1 MTNQMNQINNLT
13 SDLQKNKRIAI
24 IGGGPGGLTL
34 ALILQRHGI
43 DSVIYERGFVESI
56 ANQGGTLDLHK
67 DSGQLALKE
76 AGLLEAFHKIAR
88 YEGEDLLLVDKYG
101 TVYRKEVDDTGR
113 EGERPEIDREALCE
127 LLLNALD
134 PQRIRFGYKFIEGIP
149 QEDGKHELHFE
160 NGHVDTVDL
169 VIGADGAFS
178 KLRPL
183 LTDASV
189 EYSGLSMVEL
199 NIEDAVNQ
207 HPDLLSFNGRGSMI
221 ALSDNKGILAQLNG
235 NGQIRV
241 YLSFR
246 ADRDWVD
253 TNGIPIDKPQ
263 VAKQEF
269 LKLYDD
275 WDEML
280 KNYIRYAG
288 DRIVTRRIYML
299 PIGLTWK
306 SRKGITLLG
315 DAAHLMSPF
324 MGEGVNLAMLDA
336 SVLALSLVQHDDFE
350 EAIRSYEQRMYEYS
364 SPLAEMSD
372 DSLKR
377 FFDDNGAL
385 QVSNWF
391 KQMEQEQPE
400 EG

>member
-1 MTNQMNQINNLT
+1 MTNQIKNTT
-13 SDLQKNKRIAI
+13 SNLQKNNRIAI

-34 ALILQRHGI
+34 ALILQRHDI
-43 DSVIYERGFVESI
+43 DCVIYERGFAESI
-56 ANQGGTLDLHK
+56 RDQGGTLDIHK

-88 YEGEDLLLVDKYG
+88 YEGEDLLLVDKHG
-101 TVYRKEVDDTGR
+101 TVYRKEVDDTGK
-113 EGERPEIDREALCE
+113 EGERPEIDRGALCE

-134 PQRIRFGYKFIEGIP
+134 PQRIRFGYKFIAATPLEN
-149 QEDGKHELHFE
+149 GKHELHFE

-169 VIGADGAFS
+169 VVGADGAFS

-207 HPDLLSFNGRGSMI
+207 HSDLISFNGRGSMI

-241 YLSFR
+241 YLSFC
-246 ADRDWVD
+246 ADRNWVD
-253 TNGIPIDKPQ
+253 MNGIPLDKPQ
-263 VAKQEF
+263 VAKHEF
-269 LKLYDD
+269 LKLFDD

-299 PIGLTWK
+299 PIGLTWE

-315 DAAHLMSPF
+315 DAGHLMSPF
-324 MGEGVNLAMLDA
+324 MGEGVNLSMLDA
-336 SVLALSLVQHDDFE
+336 SVLALSLVKYGDFE
-350 EAIRSYEQRMYEYS
+350 ESILSYERRMYEYS

-377 FFDDNGAL
+377 FFDDNGASR
-385 QVSNWF
+385 VRDWF
-391 KQMEQEQPE
+391 EQMEQGDQN

>member
-1 MTNQMNQINNLT
+1 MTNQMNNPKTN
-13 SDLQKNKRIAI
+13 LQKNNRIAI

-43 DSVIYERGFVESI
+43 DSVIYEREFAESI
-56 ANQGGTLDLHK
+56 RDQGGSLDLHK

-88 YEGEDLLLVDKYG
+88 YEGEDLLLVDKNG
-101 TVYRKEVDDTGR
+101 TVYRKEVDDTGK
-113 EGERPEIDREALCE
+113 EGERPEIDRKALCE
-127 LLLNALD
+127 LLINALD
-134 PQRIRFGYKFIEGIP
+134 PQRIRFGYKFIEAIP
-149 QEDGKHELHFE
+149 LEDGKHELHFE
-160 NGHVDTVDL
+160 NGHVDTVNL

-183 LTDASV
+183 LTNASA
-189 EYSGLSMVEL
+189 EYTGLSMVEL
-199 NIEDAVNQ
+199 NIGDAGNQ
-207 HPDLLSFNGRGSMI
+207 HPDLSSFNGRGSMI

-235 NGQIRV
+235 DGRIRV

-263 VAKQEF
+263 VAKREF
-269 LKLYDD
+269 LKLFDD

-288 DRIVTRRIYML
+288 DRIVTRRVYML
-299 PIGLTWK
+299 PIGLTWET
-306 SRKGITLLG
+306 RKGITLLG

-336 SVLALSLVQHDDFE
+336 SVLALSLVQYGDFE
-350 EAIRSYEQRMYEYS
+350 ESLRSYEQRMYEYT

-385 QVSNWF
+385 RVSNWF
-391 KQMEQEQPE
+391 EQMEQEHQD

>member
-1 MTNQMNQINNLT
+1 MTNQMNNPKTN
-13 SDLQKNKRIAI
+13 LQKNNRIAI
-24 IGGGPGGLTL
+24 LGGGPGGLTL
-34 ALILQRHGI
+34 ALILQRYGI
-43 DSVIYERGFVESI
+43 DSVIYEREFVESI
-56 ANQGGTLDLHK
+56 RDQGGSLDLHK

-101 TVYRKEVDDTGR
+101 TVYRKEVDDTGK
-113 EGERPEIDREALCE
+113 EGERPEIDRKALCE
-127 LLLNALD
+127 LLINALD
-134 PQRIRFGYKFIEGIP
+134 PQRIRFGYKFIEAIP
-149 QEDGKHELHFE
+149 LEDGKHELHFE

-183 LTDASV
+183 LTDASA
-189 EYSGLSMVEL
+189 EYTGLSMVEL
-199 NIEDAVNQ
+199 NIEDAGNQ
-207 HPDLLSFNGRGSMI
+207 HPDLSSFNGRGSMI

-235 NGQIRV
+235 DGRIRV

-263 VAKQEF
+263 VAKREF
-269 LKLYDD
+269 LKLFDD

-288 DRIVTRRIYML
+288 DRIITRRVYML
-299 PIGLTWK
+299 PIGLTWET
-306 SRKGITLLG
+306 RKGITLLG

-336 SVLALSLVQHDDFE
+336 SVLALSLVQYGDLE
-350 EAIRSYEQRMYEYS
+350 ESLRSYEQRMYEYT

-385 QVSNWF
+385 RVSNWF
-391 KQMEQEQPE
+391 EQMEQEHQD

>member
-1 MTNQMNQINNLT
+1 MTNQMNNPKTN
-13 SDLQKNKRIAI
+13 LQKNNRIAI
-24 IGGGPGGLTL
+24 IGGGPGGVTL

-43 DSVIYERGFVESI
+43 DSVIYEREFAESI
-56 ANQGGTLDLHK
+56 RDQGGSLDLHK

-88 YEGEDLLLVDKYG
+88 YEGEDLLLVDKNG
-101 TVYRKEVDDTGR
+101 TVYRKEVDDTGK
-113 EGERPEIDREALCE
+113 EGERPEIDRKALCE
-127 LLLNALD
+127 LLINALD
-134 PQRIRFGYKFIEGIP
+134 PQRIRFGYKFIEAIP
-149 QEDGKHELHFE
+149 LEDGKHELHFE
-160 NGHVDTVDL
+160 NGHVDTVNL

-183 LTDASV
+183 LTNASA
-189 EYSGLSMVEL
+189 EYTGLSMVEL
-199 NIEDAVNQ
+199 NIGDAGNQ
-207 HPDLLSFNGRGSMI
+207 HPDLSSFNGRGSMI

-235 NGQIRV
+235 DGRIRV

-263 VAKQEF
+263 VAKREF
-269 LKLYDD
+269 LKLFDD

-288 DRIVTRRIYML
+288 DRIVTRRVYML
-299 PIGLTWK
+299 PIGLTWET
-306 SRKGITLLG
+306 RKGITLLG

-336 SVLALSLVQHDDFE
+336 SVLALSLVQYGDFE
-350 EAIRSYEQRMYEYS
+350 ESLRSYEQRMYEYT

-385 QVSNWF
+385 RVSNWF
-391 KQMEQEQPE
+391 EQMEQEHQD

>member
-1 MTNQMNQINNLT
+1 MN
-13 SDLQKNKRIAI
+13 RIAI

-43 DSVIYERGFVESI
+43 DSVIYERESAESI
-56 ANQGGTLDLHK
+56 RDRGGSLDLHK

-88 YEGEDLLLVDKYG
+88 YEGEDLLLVDKHG
-101 TVYRKEVDDTGR
+101 TVYRKEVDETGK
-113 EGERPEIDREALCE
+113 EGDRPEIDRGDLCE
-127 LLLNALD
+127 LLLHALD
-134 PQRIRFGYKFIEGIP
+134 PQRIRFGYKFIEAIP
-149 QEDGKHELHFE
+149 LADGKHELHFE

-169 VIGADGAFS
+169 VVGADGAFS

-199 NIEDAVNQ
+199 NIEDAANR
-207 HPDLLSFNGRGSMI
+207 HPDLFSFNGRGSMI
-221 ALSDNKGILAQLNG
+221 ALSDNKGILAQVNG
-235 NGQIRV
+235 DGRIRV

-253 TNGIPIDKPQ
+253 TNGIPLDKPQ
-263 VAKQEF
+263 VAKQAF
-269 LKLYDD
+269 LKLFDD

-280 KNYIRYAG
+280 KNYIRYAE
-288 DRIVTRRIYML
+288 DKMVTRRIYML
-299 PIGLTWK
+299 PIGLTWE
-306 SRKGITLLG
+306 SRIGITLLG

-336 SVLALSLVQHDDFE
+336 SVLALSLVQNGDLE
-350 EAIRSYEQRMYEYS
+350 ESIRSYEQKMFEYS
-364 SPLAEMSD
+364 SPMAEMSD
-372 DSLKR
+372 DNLKL
-377 FFDDNGAL
+377 FFADTGASG
-385 QVSNWF
+385 VRDWF
-391 KQMEQEQPE
+391 DQFEQGHQE
-400 EG
+400 ED

>member
-1 MTNQMNQINNLT
+1 MTNQMSNAISN
-13 SDLQKNKRIAI
+13 LQKNKRIAI

-43 DSVIYERGFVESI
+43 NSVIYERGFSESI
-56 ANQGGTLDLHK
+56 RDQGGSLDLHE
-67 DSGQLALKE
+67 DSGQKALKE
-76 AGLLEAFHKIAR
+76 AGLLEAFQEIAR
-88 YEGEDLLLVDKYG
+88 YEGEDLLLVDKCG
-101 TVYRKEVDDTGR
+101 TVYRKEVDDTGKK
-113 EGERPEIDREALCE
+113 GERPEIDRGALCE

-134 PQRIRFGYKFIEGIP
+134 SQRIHYGYKLIEAIP
-149 QEDGKHELHFE
+149 QKNGKHELHFE

-169 VIGADGAFS
+169 VVGADGAFS

-199 NIEDAVNQ
+199 NIEDASHQ
-207 HPDLLSFNGRGSMI
+207 HPDLLLFNGRGSMI

-235 NGQIRV
+235 DGRIRV

-246 ADRDWVD
+246 ADRDWIN
-253 TNGIPIDKPQ
+253 TNGIPLDKPQ
-263 VAKQEF
+263 VAKNEL
-269 LKLYDD
+269 LKLFDD

-280 KNYIRYAG
+280 KNYIRYSG

-299 PIGLTWK
+299 PIGLTWQ

-324 MGEGVNLAMLDA
+324 MGKGVNLAMLDA
-336 SVLALSLVQHDDFE
+336 SVLALSLIQYGDLD
-350 EAIRSYEQRMYEYS
+350 EAIHTYEQKMYEYS
-364 SPLAEMSD
+364 STLAEMSD

-377 FFDDNGAL
+377 FFDDNGASR
-385 QVSNWF
+385 VRDWF
-391 KQMEQEQPE
+391 SQLEQEHE
-400 EG
+400 